1 MLAETVRSLSS
12 TTEEPMAHKLALHL
26 DALTVDSF
34 ATGAAQA
41 LPQGTVHAHDA
52 KIPCPSAG
60 YPQSCA
66 TLHTCASFD
75 RTCRADEY

>member
-1 MLAETVRSLSS
+1 MPR
-12 TTEEPMAHKLALHL
+12 KLALKL

-34 ATGAAQA
+34 ATGTARA
-41 LPQGTVHAHDA
+41 LPHGTVHAREA

-60 YPQSCA
+60 YPQSCY

-75 RTCRADEY
+75 VFCAEQA

>member
-1 MLAETVRSLSS
+1 
-12 TTEEPMAHKLALHL
+12 MARKLTLHL
-26 DALTVDSF
+26 DALAVDSF

-41 LPQGTVHAHDA
+41 LPHGTVHAREA
-52 KIPCPSAG
+52 KMPCPSAG

-75 RTCRADEY
+75 ISCIVER